1 MVFQHFLFVLPLC
14 PIGTAQS
21 VHTLLHFWSLWPLGS
36 FEAHPTDPRDDL
48 GVREGPKRTL
58 GYPQGSPSCHKH
70 TVFQL
75 CLTCKTN
82 SFSTVVAPLPRCQIC
97 IPNPCITY
105 YSCVQ
110 FSSWAA
116 LKATQKSLSPR
127 EGPTSALGEPQAGS
141 SSYHQGPRKGRPR
154 IPKYFQGLTGTLITT
169 ATPQPSAGLALWHC
183 GPSNFSVLLC
193 VSSNEW
199 GAGGVGFDARYQL

>member
-36 FEAHPTDPRDDL
+36 FEAHPTDPRDAL
-48 GVREGPKRTL
+48 GVREGPKKTL

-75 CLTCKTN
+75 CL
-82 SFSTVVAPLPRCQIC
+82 
-97 IPNPCITY
+97 TY

-154 IPKYFQGLTGTLITT
+154 TPKYFQGLTGTLITT

-183 GPSNFSVLLC
+183 GVPIFSVLLC
-193 VSSNEW
+193 VSSNDW
-199 GAGGVGFDARYQL
+199 GAGGGGLNERC